1 MITKFGIKIGLIL
14 WVALAAFLFIFGSGK
29 EAADPHSIN
38 FWEIAQ
44 KSYNILLLLD
54 IILYFTGGNLR
65 NFFKKREQTIKSEM
79 ETAAESS
86 KELSARLSETK
97 ERVDKLAA
105 EIENIIRKAKA
116 EADEEKRVI
125 IEKARKEAQRTVEL
139 TKREIELEYS
149 LASKKL
155 KALIASLAIE
165 KTEDILRKKLKP
177 EDAKGLIDKSIAQ
190 LEQVKK

>member
-38 FWEIAQ
+38 LWEIAQ
-44 KSYNILLLLD
+44 KSFNILLLLD
-54 IILYFTGGNLR
+54 IILYFTGGNLK
-65 NFFKKREQTIKSEM
+65 NFFKNRERTIKSEM

-105 EIENIIRKAKA
+105 EIENIIQKARK
-116 EADEEKRVI
+116 EADEEKQAI
-125 IEKARKEAQRTVEL
+125 IQKARKEAQRTVEL

-165 KTEDILRKKLKP
+165 RTEEILRKTLKP
-177 EDAKGLIDKSIAQ
+177 EDAKDLIDKSIAQ

>member
-29 EAADPHSIN
+29 EAADPHTIN

-44 KSYNILLLLD
+44 KSFNILLLLD
-54 IILYFTGGNLR
+54 IILHFTGGNLK
-65 NFFKKREQTIKSEM
+65 NFFRKREQTIKSEM

-97 ERVDKLAA
+97 ERVDKLGV
-105 EIENIIRKAKA
+105 EIENIIQKAKD
-116 EADEEKRVI
+116 EANEEKQAI
-125 IEKARKEAQRTVEL
+125 IAKARKEAQRAVEL

-149 LASKKL
+149 LASREL
-155 KALIASLAIE
+155 KAQIASLAIE
-165 KTEDILRKKLKP
+165 KTEEILMKTLKP

-190 LEQVKK
+190 LEQAKK